1 MPRNHS
7 GIGTANRRQVLKSAE
22 VYCLITDPKIWKQHK
37 SEFEAGAK
45 AAGKN
50 PQEMPVLVE
59 QCVVVGSRND
69 AVATAVRDPQ
79 EIQQRAENEIRLD
92 KVYQDWPVSTEGS
105 AHLKVINELFD
116 SSQADR
122 KRVVDFSG
130 SEVMPHLK
138 RLKTGGA

>member
-1 MPRNHS
+1 M
-7 GIGTANRRQVLKSAE
+7 
-22 VYCLITDPKIWKQHK
+22 TDPKTWKQHK

-50 PQEMPVLVE
+50 PQEMSVLVE

-69 AVATAVRDPQ
+69 AEAGAVRYPQ

-92 KVYQDWPVSTEGS
+92 IVCQDWPVSTEGS